1 MGAKTR
7 LEDHMNEAELLERR
21 RLLNV
26 TAQRALLHLN
36 SPIHAEL
43 MEGDVAI
50 LDKDRLNSVVEDY
63 NLLIEEYR
71 ERHQPPKDRIA
82 ADKIAAM
89 TAFMIIKHRPIY
101 PRHRKANHRAAP
113 LMAEMYAFRCIG
125 AIMKIPYK
133 TLGVSGPHLIKALAF
148 LDNLREIDK
157 LESFL
162 DGKNIKS
169 QPYKRSSETVI
180 SWMIASLTPFRSV
193 MSTGPELTD

>member
-1 MGAKTR
+1 MGSKTR

-50 LDKDRLNSVVEDY
+50 LDEDRLNSVVEDY

-89 TAFMIIKHRPIY
+89 TAFMIVKHRPIY
-101 PRHRKANHRAAP
+101 PQHRKANRITAP
-113 LMAEMYAFRCIG
+113 IMAELYAFRCIG
-125 AIMKIPYK
+125 AIMNISYER
-133 TLGVSGPHLIKALAF
+133 LRNSGRYLMRALAS
-148 LDNLREIDK
+148 LENLREIDK
-157 LESFL
+157 LEIFL
-162 DGKNIKS
+162 AEKGVKT
-169 QPYKRSSETVI
+169 QPYRQSSETVI
-180 SWMIASLTPFRSV
+180 SWMIASLTPFNDPK
-193 MSTGPELTD
+193 STKSRFKD